1 MEQMMAMMGTGGGAG
16 GSMLMGMVLPMLKNP
31 ETIAMLNGKL
41 KDMFEHL
48 AGQFNCKAEEV
59 SLNLQFMPAQKVMTK
74 DDQGND
80 VPVMEDGKEK
90 VMDRFLVLFFVKKD
104 GKMVPVQKQWADEW
118 LSDVVAQMSSD
129 PQQAS

>member
-1 MEQMMAMMGTGGGAG
+1 MEQMMAMIGSGGGG
-16 GSMLMGMVLPMLKNP
+16 GSMLMGMVVPMLKNP

-59 SLNLQFMPAQKVMTK
+59 SLNLQFMPEQKVTTK
-74 DDQGND
+74 GNEGND

-104 GKMVPVQKQWADEW
+104 GKMIPVQKQWADEW
-118 LSDVVAQMSSD
+118 LSDVVSQMSSE
-129 PQQAS
+129 PQAS